1 MKNRKFLCFILFLFL
16 ILVVYSFI
24 QDWRLRNKNL
34 ENGSVYVG
42 QKEIKVN
49 FVPKDSLFPA
59 FGTAFR
65 DEVRVREDLSPR
77 VKRFVLAHELYHA
90 GDYAEWGG
98 WIGKEVRANIVPAV
112 SDPVGFTSTVFAS
125 LTPARLLFYLGRFMK
140 GS

>member
-1 MKNRKFLCFILFLFL
+1 MKNKKFLCFILFSFL

-59 FGTAFR
+59 FGVAFR
-65 DEVRVREDLSPR
+65 DEVRIREDLSPR

-98 WIGKEVRANIVPAV
+98 WIGKEIRANIVPAV
-112 SDPVGFTSTVFAS
+112 GDPVGFISTVFAS
-125 LTPARLLFYLGRFMK
+125 LTPTRLLFYLGRFTK
-140 GS
+140 GN